1 MLFKM
6 FTKIEQ
12 KRSQLNSFYKV
23 SMIMIPKPQAAKWK
37 QKKKM
42 LFTKEKNQVNLKQLD
57 TEHQTVTKQWKTC
70 DPRIWVRKCGHLG

>member
-37 QKKKM
+37 KKKNVIYKG
-42 LFTKEKNQVNLKQLD
+42 KEPS
-57 TEHQTVTKQWKTC
+57 E
-70 DPRIWVRKCGHLG
+70 P